1 MVSSIAE
8 RASTLL
14 KSAVVSTSPMA
25 GGMICTATRL
35 LLSDGSSAVF
45 KTHPRAPKGFFET
58 EAAGLATLAQSDG
71 VKVPKVLAVAE
82 DCLILEWIE
91 TGRPSV
97 IAAEH
102 FARSLAATHEYAAN
116 TFGGTS
122 DGFIGLLPLPNRPT
136 ETWIDFFTN
145 QRVLPYLKVA
155 VDRAAITLEEALVI
169 ETLLSRLDEF
179 AGEAQKPALVHGD
192 LWNGNVIWAAQGL
205 PHVIDPAVHGGH
217 RESDLAMLALF
228 GLPFLDHVF
237 DAYNEASPLAEGWKS
252 RLPIH
257 QLHPLLVHAV
267 IFGGS
272 YGQRA
277 AANAKSVLNGE
288 S

>member
-1 MVSSIAE
+1 MISSIAE
-8 RASTLL
+8 RASSLL
-14 KSAVVSTSPMA
+14 NSAVVSTSPMA

-35 LLSDGSSAVF
+35 LLSNGSSAVF
-45 KTHPRAPKGFFET
+45 KTHPRAPENFFET
-58 EAAGLATLAQSDG
+58 EAAGLTRLAQSNG
-71 VKVPKVLAVAE
+71 VRVPEVLAVAE

-97 IAAEH
+97 DAAER
-102 FARSLAATHEYAAN
+102 FARSLAATHEHGEK
-116 TFGGTS
+116 TFGGES
-122 DGFIGLLPLPNRPT
+122 DGFIGLLPLPNRPA
-136 ETWIDFFTN
+136 ETWIDFFAN
-145 QRVLPYLKVA
+145 QRVLPYLKIA
-155 VDRAAITLEEALVI
+155 VDRAALTLEEAAVI
-169 ETLLSRLDEF
+169 ESLLSRLAEF
-179 AGEAQKPALVHGD
+179 AGEAEKPALVHGD
-192 LWNGNVIWAAQGL
+192 LWNGNVIWSAQGL
-205 PHVIDPAVHGGH
+205 PCVIDPAVHGGH

-228 GLPFLDHVF
+228 GLPFLEHVF
-237 DAYNEASPLAEGWKS
+237 DTYNEASPLADGWKS
-252 RLPIH
+252 RILIH

>member
-8 RASTLL
+8 RAASLL
-14 KSAVVSTSPMA
+14 NSAVVSTSPMA

-35 LLSDGSSAVF
+35 LLSDGRSAVF
-45 KTHPRAPKGFFET
+45 KNHPRAPKDFFEI
-58 EAAGLATLAQSDG
+58 EAAGLKKLAQSNG
-71 VKVPKVLAVAE
+71 VKVPEVLAVAE

-97 IAAEH
+97 DAAER
-102 FARSLAATHEYAAN
+102 FARSLAATHEYGAD
-116 TFGGTS
+116 TFGGES

-136 ETWIDFFTN
+136 ETWADFFAH
-145 QRVLPYLKVA
+145 QRVLPYLKAA
-155 VDRAAITLEEALVI
+155 VDRAALTHEEAAVI
-169 ETLLSRLDEF
+169 EALLSRLNEF
-179 AGEAQKPALVHGD
+179 AGETEKPALVHGD
-192 LWNGNVIWAAQGL
+192 LWNGNVIWATQRL
-205 PHVIDPAVHGGH
+205 PYVIDPAVHGGH

-237 DAYNEASPLAEGWKS
+237 DAYHEAAPLAEGWKS
-252 RLPIH
+252 RILIH

-277 AANAKSVLNGE
+277 VANAKSVLNGE

>member
-8 RASTLL
+8 RASSLL
-14 KSAVVSTSPMA
+14 DSAVVSTSPMA

-45 KTHPRAPKGFFET
+45 KTHPRAPENFFQT
-58 EAAGLATLAQSDG
+58 EAAGLTKLAQSDG
-71 VKVPKVLAVAE
+71 VKVPKVLAVAQ

-97 IAAEH
+97 DAAER
-102 FARSLAATHEYAAN
+102 FARSLAATHVYGAS
-116 TFGGTS
+116 TFGGES

-136 ETWIDFFTN
+136 KTWTDFFAN
-145 QRVLPYLKVA
+145 QRVLPYLKAA
-155 VDRAAITLEEALVI
+155 VDRAALTQEEAAVI
-169 ETLLSRLDEF
+169 ESLLNRLDEF
-179 AGEAQKPALVHGD
+179 AGEVEEPALVHGD
-192 LWNGNVIWAAQGL
+192 LWNGNVIWATQGT
-205 PHVIDPAVHGGH
+205 PYAIDPAVHGGH

-237 DAYNEASPLAEGWKS
+237 DAYHEVSPLAAGWKS
-252 RLPIH
+252 RIPIH

-277 AANAKSVLNGE
+277 VANAKSVLNGE